1 MCVLILHQLSM
12 KKSGNFRAQ
21 SFLKFFSQKFKRKC
35 KMQMPNTQGEN
46 VRNLKSNEI
55 ILNVSVEGSSHG
67 RVSIISSIT
76 ECWEI
81 EEGVNI

>member
-1 MCVLILHQLSM
+1 
-12 KKSGNFRAQ
+12 
-21 SFLKFFSQKFKRKC
+21 
-35 KMQMPNTQGEN
+35 MQMPNTQGEN

-67 RVSIISSIT
+67 RVSIMSSIT

-81 EEGVNI
+81 EESVNI